1 MKKLLFFLLL
11 CITMVSCQSSKLKS
25 EAQKQMVLTLKEA
38 AKDPSSMKLSNMEV
52 VYNDDSLC
60 IIHVDYT
67 GKNGLGNEI
76 SSKMEYVMLSYKD
89 KYYEGFQELNS
100 NNDEKVYCT
109 KEEFEKNK
117 KGQIYEKLS
126 YESALYYL
134 AAVFINTQGREAG
147 VKDGESF
154 SIPVPTGTGSWQI
167 GTFTDEFGQKTN
179 DNFLFLE
186 GSGVF
191 SNSATTNSRL
201 LAAIYVTGSDD
212 DVSILLGEYGSSIV
226 KTSDTYDV
234 HVKDSKGQLFDMTME
249 GDPNTGR
256 LTPVYYDYDRA
267 TMTHVLNSNGFVF
280 FSIKE
285 RESYGTASTY
295 VFKVNMTGYAKAKE
309 YCTALKMQAYAN
321 EPNFVANKEYV
332 KKISKNSAYKNVGGV
347 YCKVIKQGKGTI
359 PTEESMVRVHY
370 EGRTIEGKV
379 FDSSYQRGES
389 VDLRANQ
396 VIKGMTEAL
405 VHMPVGSVWEVVIP
419 SELAYGE
426 REQGEIK
433 PFSTLIFKLE
443 LLKCYSY

>member
-1 MKKLLFFLLL
+1 
-11 CITMVSCQSSKLKS
+11 MVSCQSSKLKS
-25 EAQKQMVLTLKEA
+25 EAQKQMELTLKEA
-38 AKDPSSMKLSNMEV
+38 ARDPSSMKLSNMEV

-76 SSKMEYVMLSYKD
+76 SSKMEYVMLNYKD
-89 KYYEGFQELNS
+89 KYYEGFQELSS
-100 NNDEKVYCT
+100 NTDEKVYRT

-179 DNFLFLE
+179 DKFLLLE
-186 GSGVF
+186 GAGVF

-234 HVKDSKGQLFDMTME
+234 HVKDSKGQVFDMTMR
-249 GDPNTGR
+249 GDPDTGR
-256 LTPVYYDYDRA
+256 LTPVYYDYDSA
-267 TMTHVLNSNGFVF
+267 TMTHILNSNGFVY

-285 RESYGTASTY
+285 RDSYGTSSTY
-295 VFKVNMTGYAKAKE
+295 VFKVDMTGYAKAKE
-309 YCTALKMQAYAN
+309 YCTALKMQAYSKD
-321 EPNFVANKEYV
+321 PYFVSNKKYV
-332 KKISKNSAYKNVGGV
+332 ERVSKNSAYKSVGGV
-347 YCKVIKQGKGTI
+347 FYKVIKQGHGII
-359 PTEESMVRVHY
+359 PKEYSMVKVGY
-370 EGRTIEGKV
+370 EGRTMDGKV
-379 FDSSYQRGES
+379 FDSSYQRGEP
-389 VDLRANQ
+389 VEIRANQ
-396 VIKGMTEAL
+396 VLKGWTVAL
-405 VHMPVGSVWEVVIP
+405 THMPVGSVWEVVIP

-426 REQGEIK
+426 REQGSIK
-433 PFSTLIFKLE
+433 PFSTLIFKIE
-443 LLKCYSY
+443 LLGCHNDM